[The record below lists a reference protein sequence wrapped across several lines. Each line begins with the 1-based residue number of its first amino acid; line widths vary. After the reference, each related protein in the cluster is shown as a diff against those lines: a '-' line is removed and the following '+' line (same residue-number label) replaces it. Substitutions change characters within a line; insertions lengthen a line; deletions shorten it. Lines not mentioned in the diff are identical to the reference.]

1 MPGDSEIIK
10 ELAPG
15 ATTFKPASRN
25 DTTNMN
31 FLNLQI
37 PADSGFFKPETTE
50 SFRGRTLS
58 DNAFKGLSVLK
69 YFFKNFRFL
78 FLLMN

>member
-15 ATTFKPASRN
+15 AKTFKPASRN

-50 SFRGRTLS
+50 SF
-58 DNAFKGLSVLK
+58 
-69 YFFKNFRFL
+69 
-78 FLLMN
+78 